1 MRAWIFFVL
10 MGALLLFAPPQVF
23 RGGVLDG
30 VSSGGLIACALLV
43 LLALLFG
50 GTEEKLIAD
59 AGPVSGGWGCLLSI
73 PQFLF
78 WATLISFVVWLLLG
92 TPDGGGL

>member
-1 MRAWIFFVL
+1 MRAWIFFL
-10 MGALLLFAPPQVF
+10 LLGAALLVAPADAF

-30 VSSGGLIACALLV
+30 VDGGGVIAFVLFG

-59 AGPVSGGWGCLLSI
+59 AGPVSGGWGCLLAI
-73 PQFLF
+73 PTLLM
-78 WATLISFVVWLLLG
+78 WATLISVVVWLMR
-92 TPDGGGL
+92 GGL